1 MEESAVK
8 IDTLLEPLLEARDE
22 QVDDLLLQLISEHAD
37 PVIKAII
44 RHKLRLGSHSVAQ
57 RAESDDLY
65 QDVLVQL
72 LANLRQFR
80 ALPDEHPI
88 SDLRGM
94 SAIIAH
100 RTCSRWMRR
109 QFPERHTLKNR
120 LHYLLTR
127 QRGLALWQD
136 EEGKQIAG
144 FETWQQ
150 QRKTPNARSLD
161 SGALALVPKVVGPQ
175 QLADAVGAILDQVGS
190 PVEFDDLVTV
200 LAEHL
205 GIRDQPME
213 SLAEEEDALPLS
225 AAGEPDQAWR
235 LEKRIF
241 LQRLWDELQQL
252 PVNQRMALLLNLKD
266 TSGGVCITLLPATGV
281 ATLRQL
287 AETLELSAERFAE
300 LWNELPLEDTR
311 IGELLGVTR
320 QQVINARKSGRERL
334 ARRLKGFM

>member
-225 AAGEPDQAWR
+225 AAGEPD
-235 LEKRIF
+235 
-241 LQRLWDELQQL
+241 
-252 PVNQRMALLLNLKD
+252 
-266 TSGGVCITLLPATGV
+266 
-281 ATLRQL
+281 
-287 AETLELSAERFAE
+287 
-300 LWNELPLEDTR
+300 
-311 IGELLGVTR
+311 
-320 QQVINARKSGRERL
+320 
-334 ARRLKGFM
+334 

>member
-1 MEESAVK
+1 MEESPVT
-8 IDTLLEPLLEARDE
+8 IDPLLQPLLEAHGE
-22 QVDDLLLQLISEHAD
+22 QADVLLLQLISEHAD

-150 QRKTPNARSLD
+150 QSRTPNARSFD
-161 SGALALVPKVVGPQ
+161 SGVFALVPKVVGPQ
-175 QLADAVGAILDQVGS
+175 QLADAVAAILNHVGS
-190 PVEFDDLVTV
+190 PVEFDDLVSG
-200 LAEHL
+200 LAEHM

-213 SLAEEEDALPLS
+213 SLTEEEDALPLS

-235 LEKRIF
+235 LEKKVF

-266 TSGGVCITLLPATGV
+266 SSGGVCITLFPATGV
-281 ATLRQL
+281 ASLRQL

-300 LWNELPLEDTR
+300 LWNELPLEDAR
-311 IGELLGVTR
+311 IAELLGVTR